1 MSYAVH
7 VKQLPPQVVVTQR
20 RHASLE
26 NLGNAM
32 HSALAKVAMSVAPKE
47 AARGAPFTVYH
58 GEAFR
63 PDDLDVE
70 MGLPVTGDAKVVETA
85 DVRRRELS
93 GGPVAYTTHVGPY
106 AEIPAAYAA
115 LYTWIDGH
123 GHKRIGPPREIYI
136 VGPGQGTK
144 PEEYRTEIE
153 VPID

>member
-7 VKQLPPQVVVTQR
+7 VKQLTPQVVVTQR
-20 RHASLE
+20 RHAALAD
-26 NLGNAM
+26 LGTVM
-32 HSALAKVAMSVAPKE
+32 HSALAKVALSVAPKE

-58 GEAFR
+58 GEEFR

-70 MGLPVTGDAKVVETA
+70 MGLPVTGDAEVQETEE
-85 DVRRRELS
+85 VQRRHLP

-106 AEIPAAYAA
+106 SAIGAAYAA
-115 LYTWIDGH
+115 LYTWIDSH

-144 PEEYRTEIE
+144 PEEYRTEVE